1 MSESIKNKN
10 RLNFTLVKE
19 SNLHIQSKSLPE
31 LPGVYQFYD
40 DDKIIYIGKAKN
52 LKKRVSSYFTKNHDS
67 KKTRLLVKNIKKIEK
82 IIVNTEMDALLLE
95 NNLIKKYQPKYNILL
110 KDDKSY
116 PWICIVKEPVPDIF
130 YTRKIEK
137 RKGEYYGPF
146 SNVYSARFLI
156 KLVKDIYPFLNHE
169 LNHLIK
175 KETDQ
180 SIKNKF
186 LENIKSIRYLI
197 RGHFRKSIDELK
209 EKMKFYSKKLN
220 YEKAQDIKEKIEI
233 LRNYQSKS
241 TIVNSKISD
250 IDVFAIIS
258 DESGA
263 YINYLQISY
272 GAVIRSFTLDVKK
285 KLEETDQEIL
295 RLAVIELKQ
304 RFQSQSREVIVPF
317 KINLPK
323 PLKVTV
329 PKTGDKKKLIDLSE
343 RNAKFYRIDK
353 LKQIKIIDPEEHGN
367 RIMMQA
373 KRDLQLKEVPVQIEC
388 FDNSNLMGTNP
399 VASCVVF
406 KNGKPSKKD
415 YRHFKIKGIEG
426 PDDFASM
433 EQVIYRR
440 LKRLTEEN
448 KTLPNLIIVDGG
460 KGQLSSGLKSLK
472 KLNLDKKIAIIGI
485 AKRLEEIFKPGD
497 KIPLYIDKKSE
508 TLKLIQQLRNEAH
521 RFAINFHRDRRSK
534 DALKSGIDQLT
545 GVGPILKDK
554 LLNKY
559 KSFSRLKDV
568 SEEDLINFLGQN
580 RGRSVFNQLRN

>member
-1 MSESIKNKN
+1 M
-10 RLNFTLVKE
+10 KE

-197 RGHFRKSIDELK
+197 RGHFKKSIDELK

-367 RIMMQA
+367 RIMIQA